1 MSGDARLAPRVRNF
15 DAPRVRETSS
25 QPPSSAHRKSTSHG
39 RTSSDDGPPASR
51 GHANETLQDTRFTH
65 AIDPRSE
72 RCFLCVYVPKPPQL
86 ISDSEDPAAF
96 DRTHHAPFD
105 NPERSIVA
113 RMREYW
119 EANVDTVDFR
129 ILAADCARLFQ
140 VQYTCFFLPPEE
152 SATEDGEP
160 PAPCV
165 ADADMIYTHFMR
177 HECTPI
183 TRRATAKRAH
193 SDLFEFMEANKRAAF
208 TAGKHGKRMPCREAA
223 MLHRALCSSL
233 IQLETHL
240 DKLDAKNM

>member
-1 MSGDARLAPRVRNF
+1 MPSNRV
-15 DAPRVRETSS
+15 
-25 QPPSSAHRKSTSHG
+25 
-39 RTSSDDGPPASR
+39 
-51 GHANETLQDTRFTH
+51 ANGVFYATT
-65 AIDPRSE
+65 
-72 RCFLCVYVPKPPQL
+72 YVPKPPHL
-86 ISDSEDPAAF
+86 INESAQPTGN
-96 DRTHHAPFD
+96 RTLHDTIA

-113 RMREYW
+113 CMREYW

-140 VQYTCFFLPPEE
+140 VQYASFFLPPEE
-152 SATEDGEP
+152 SATGEGEP
-160 PAPCV
+160 AEPCV

-208 TAGKHGKRMPCREAA
+208 TAGKHGKRTPCREAA

-240 DKLDAKNM
+240 DKLDAKNT